1 VPALKK
7 RRIET
12 KIKGWSKFMELVKPN
27 VHLQHRHVAM
37 LVYPNCLLIDA
48 IGPIEV
54 FNFANCVLQL
64 MGKISLSESV
74 YTLSIVAE
82 KCGQVK
88 SSSGICIVADKSYE
102 DLNEGIDTL
111 MVAGATHPAYLEAA
125 IADITMRNWLVGM
138 MPKVRRMVSICT
150 GALILAGTGL
160 LDGRKATT
168 HWGYCGGMANKYANI
183 KVEPDKIFVRDG
195 NTYTSGGVTAGIDLA
210 LSLVEEDWGWEV
222 ASRVARNMLIF
233 IRRPGGQ
240 SQFSSYVFNEAKTRK
255 DFRELQAW
263 IVSNPQADLGVEQ
276 LAERMAMSPRNF
288 SRLFCQ
294 EIGVTPA
301 KFVEG
306 IRMEAARNMMLQTD
320 LPMESVATQCGFGSA
335 EQMRRTFQRLLKTTP
350 QEHRSY
356 FKAAG

>member
-1 VPALKK
+1 MD
-7 RRIET
+7 RI
-12 KIKGWSKFMELVKPN
+12 KPTYIQ
-27 VHLQHRHVAM
+27 QHRHVAM
-37 LVYPNCLLIDA
+37 LVYPDCLLIDA

-54 FNFANCVLQL
+54 FNFANVALQL

-74 YTLSIVAE
+74 YTLSIIAE
-82 KCGQVK
+82 KCGQIK

-111 MVAGATHPAYLEAA
+111 MVAGATHRAYLEAA
-125 IADITMRNWLVGM
+125 IADTKMRSWLIQM

-150 GALILAGTGL
+150 GALILAGSGL

-168 HWGYCGGMANKYANI
+168 HWHYCEEMASKNRNI
-183 KVEPDKIFVRDG
+183 RVEPDKIFVRDG

-222 ASRVARNMLIF
+222 AATVARNMLIF
-233 IRRPGGQ
+233 MRRPGGQ
-240 SQFSSYVFNEAKTRK
+240 SQFSCYIFNEAKTRK

-263 IVSNPQADLGVEQ
+263 IVSNPEKDLSVDH

-294 EIGVTPA
+294 EIGLTPA
-301 KFVEG
+301 KFVE
-306 IRMEAARNMMLQTD
+306 RVRLEAAKNMMLQTD
-320 LPMESVATQCGFGSA
+320 LPMESVAVNCGFGNA

-356 FKAAG
+356 FKIAG

>member
-1 VPALKK
+1 
-7 RRIET
+7 
-12 KIKGWSKFMELVKPN
+12 MELVKPKVN
-27 VHLQHRHVAM
+27 LQHRHIAM
-37 LVYPNCLLIDA
+37 LVYPNFLMIDA
-48 IGPIEV
+48 MAPIEV
-54 FNFANCVLQL
+54 FNFANCALQL
-64 MGKISLSESV
+64 MGKISLSEPV

-82 KCGQVK
+82 QRGPVK
-88 SSSGICIVADKSYE
+88 SSNGISIVADKSYE
-102 DLNEGIDTL
+102 DFHEGIDTL
-111 MVAGATHPAYLEAA
+111 MVSGATHPAYLDAA
-125 IADITMRNWLVGM
+125 IADNTMRNWLIEM
-138 MPKVRRMVSICT
+138 MPRVRRMVSICT

-168 HWGYCGGMANKYANI
+168 HWHYCEGMACKHLKV

-222 ASRVARNMLIF
+222 ASKVARHMLIYM
-233 IRRPGGQ
+233 RRPGGQ
-240 SQFSSYVFNEAKTRK
+240 SQFSCYVFNEARTRK

-263 IVSNPQADLGVEQ
+263 ISSNPKADLSVEN

-294 EIGVTPA
+294 EVGLTPA
-301 KFVEG
+301 KFVER
-306 IRMEAARNMMLQTD
+306 IRLEAARNMMLQTD
-320 LPMESVATQCGFGSA
+320 FPMESVAVQCGFGNA

-356 FKAAG
+356 FKVAG

>member
-1 VPALKK
+1 
-7 RRIET
+7 
-12 KIKGWSKFMELVKPN
+12 MELVKPKAT
-27 VHLQHRHVAM
+27 LQHRHIAM
-37 LVYPNCLLIDA
+37 LVYPNFLMIDA
-48 IGPIEV
+48 IAPIEV
-54 FNFANCVLQL
+54 FNFANVALQL

-82 KCGQVK
+82 KCGQIK
-88 SSSGICIVADKSYE
+88 SSSGICVVADKSYE
-102 DLNEGIDTL
+102 DLNEGLDTL

-125 IADITMRNWLVGM
+125 INDTKMRDWLIQM

-150 GALILAGTGL
+150 GALILAGSGL

-168 HWGYCGGMANKYANI
+168 HWHYCEEMANKNRNI
-183 KVEPDKIFVRDG
+183 RVEPDKIFVRDG

-233 IRRPGGQ
+233 MRRPGGQ
-240 SQFSSYVFNEAKTRK
+240 SQFSSYIFNEAKTRK
-255 DFRELQAW
+255 DFRGLQTW
-263 IVSNPQADLGVEQ
+263 IVSNPQKDLSVEQ

-294 EIGVTPA
+294 EIGLTPA
-301 KFVEG
+301 KFVE
-306 IRMEAARNMMLQTD
+306 RVRLEAAKNMMLQTD
-320 LPMESVATQCGFGSA
+320 LPMESVAVNCGFGNA

-356 FKAAG
+356 FKIAG

>member
-1 VPALKK
+1 
-7 RRIET
+7 
-12 KIKGWSKFMELVKPN
+12 MELVKPN
-27 VHLQHRHVAM
+27 INLQHRHIAM
-37 LVYPNCLLIDA
+37 LVYPNFLMIDA
-48 IGPIEV
+48 MAPIEV
-54 FNFANCVLQL
+54 FNFANMALQL
-64 MGKISLSESV
+64 IGKISPSEQV

-82 KCGQVK
+82 QRGPVK
-88 SSSGICIVADKSYE
+88 SSNGISIVADNSYE
-102 DLNEGIDTL
+102 DLIDGIDTL
-111 MVAGATHPAYLEAA
+111 MVSGASYPAYLEAA
-125 IADITMRNWLVGM
+125 VANNAMRNWLIQM

-168 HWGYCGGMANKYANI
+168 HWQYCDGMACKHTNI

-222 ASRVARNMLIF
+222 SSKVARHMLIF
-233 IRRPGGQ
+233 MRRPGGQ
-240 SQFSSYVFNEAKTRK
+240 SQFSSYILNEAKTRK

-263 IVSNPQADLGVEQ
+263 IVSNPQRDLSVEHLAD
-276 LAERMAMSPRNF
+276 RMAMSPRNF

-294 EIGVTPA
+294 EVGLTPA
-301 KFVEG
+301 KFVE
-306 IRMEAARNMMLQTD
+306 RVRLEAARNMMLQTD
-320 LPMESVATQCGFGSA
+320 LPMESVAANCGFGSA

-356 FKAAG
+356 FKVAG

>member
-1 VPALKK
+1 
-7 RRIET
+7 
-12 KIKGWSKFMELVKPN
+12 MDNVKPISN
-27 VHLQHRHVAM
+27 LQQRHIAM

-48 IGPIEV
+48 IGPTEV
-54 FNFANCVLQL
+54 FNFTNAALQQI
-64 MGKISLSESV
+64 GRISLSESV

-82 KCGQVK
+82 NKGPVK
-88 SSSGICIVADKSYE
+88 TSSGVCLVADKGFN
-102 DLNEGIDTL
+102 DINDDIDTL
-111 MVAGATHPAYLEAA
+111 MVAGATHSSYLDAVKN
-125 IADITMRNWLVGM
+125 DNKTCNWLISM

-150 GALILAGTGL
+150 GALLLAECGL
-160 LDGRKATT
+160 LDGHKATT
-168 HWGYCGGMANKYANI
+168 HWLHCDQLALQYKKI
-183 KVEPDKIFVRDG
+183 RVEPDKIFVRDG
-195 NTYTSGGVTAGIDLA
+195 NMYTSGGVTAGIDLA

-222 ASRVARNMLIF
+222 AANVARGMLIF
-233 IRRPGGQ
+233 MRRPGGQ
-240 SQFSSYVFNEAKTRK
+240 TQFSSYIFNEAKTRK

-263 IVSNPQADLGVEQ
+263 IVSNPSADLSVDY

-306 IRMEAARNMMLQTD
+306 VRLEAARNMMLQTD
-320 LPMESVATQCGFGSA
+320 LPMESVAVNCGFSNA

-356 FKAAG
+356 FKIAG